1 MPATEMPD
9 SHITMVELGG
19 ASQLSLLVRRAF
31 DMAMEEQSRLQA
43 PLFDVRGFSGRKF
56 RMFLHNL
63 CSIVPQPRYLEIGVF
78 CGGSFIPAIYDNDVT
93 ATALDNW
100 SWEGANLT
108 LFKEYLAKFG
118 GRANVNILEA
128 DFKTTGFTKIGSYN
142 IMFYDG
148 SHNENDQRDGVK
160 LPVPAMD
167 HDYIVIVD
175 DWNWDHVRR
184 GTFRGLREGNRSHPP
199 AFHAAAIAGIKGS
212 VRLARA
218 AATREQA

>member
-1 MPATEMPD
+1 M
-9 SHITMVELGG
+9 
-19 ASQLSLLVRRAF
+19 
-31 DMAMEEQSRLQA
+31 
-43 PLFDVRGFSGRKF
+43 
-56 RMFLHNL
+56 
-63 CSIVPQPRYLEIGVF
+63 
-78 CGGSFIPAIYDNDVT
+78 T

-184 GTFRGLREGNRSHPP
+184 GTFRGLREANCTINNSIEVR
-199 AFHAAAIAGIKGS
+199 IKTDPTSKHNLPTIHGPS
-212 VRLARA
+212 SEWHNGMFVAVVSKLK
-218 AATREQA
+218 